1 MLLKKIKIRIVSLF
15 VFILI
20 ATIHGYGQKD
30 YKIKKVSVVG
40 NKTLKD
46 ADIKEQ
52 MNTKAKTLTGKLKF
66 WVKAPRFS
74 PSTFEDD
81 IRRMVKYYQRNGFLS
96 PKIDYT
102 FRQNEE
108 SKSLKIVIKVSEG
121 EPVTINKID
130 FEILS
135 DAENLPSTEG
145 KKKEIPTKEGDRFQD
160 ENIKLYDAF
169 LQKKY
174 ADGGYPF
181 SQIDNQVTILPGN
194 KEADIKFRIS
204 PGRKS
209 YFGPTFIKS
218 DSLVPVSF
226 IRNRLRYKEGEPY
239 SKRLIEKSQEKL
251 YDTDLFQF
259 VVIRTLLDTL
269 EGDKVPMTVNL
280 KEKPRWLLEFGAG
293 YGSEDR
299 LRLSTQITR
308 RQFFGG
314 ARKLIFSGKTSYTL
328 PVSLE
333 FSFIQPDFLADNLD
347 LIINPFYIKEN
358 ETSYKV
364 ERLGGG
370 TTFQYN
376 FSRYTT
382 AYLMYSFERTRFTFK
397 TGVQDVSQQDSLLY
411 NKSGFTLGFT
421 RNTTTDLFNPSS
433 GIRINNY
440 LTLMGVGLN
449 SRYHYVKLE
458 MEFRKYFSLP
468 NDWVWASK
476 VRAGG
481 MKPIM
486 GDEFTPIEDRFMLG
500 GALSLRGW
508 GRNKVSPVN
517 EFGALIGG
525 NSMFEA
531 STEFRFPIYN
541 IFSGALFLDA
551 GNVWKGSRLP
561 DISDLLYDIGTG
573 LRVSTPIGP
582 IRFDI
587 ATPIFDGK
595 FKGLFFVS
603 IGHAF

>member
-1 MLLKKIKIRIVSLF
+1 MLLKKIKIRILSLF

-20 ATIHGYGQKD
+20 AAIHGYGQKD

-46 ADIKEQ
+46 ADVKEQ
-52 MNTKAKTLTGKLKF
+52 MNTKDKTLIGKLKF

-74 PSTFEDD
+74 PTMFEDD
-81 IRRMVKYYQRNGFLS
+81 IQRLIKYYQRNGFLA

-108 SKSLKIVIKVSEG
+108 SKSLKIVVKVIEG

-145 KKKEIPTKEGDRFQD
+145 KKKEIPTREGDRFQD

-174 ADGGYPF
+174 ANGGYPF
-181 SQIDNQVTILPGN
+181 SQIENQVTILPGN
-194 KEADIKFRIS
+194 KEADINFRIN
-204 PGRKS
+204 PGMKS

-226 IRNRLRYKEGEPY
+226 IRNRLRYNEGEPY
-239 SKRLIEKSQEKL
+239 SKSLIEKSQEKL

-259 VVIRTLLDTL
+259 VVIRTLLDSL
-269 EGDKVPMTVNL
+269 KGDKVPMTVNL

-314 ARKLIFSGKTSYTL
+314 ARKFIFSGKTSYTL

-333 FSFIQPDFLADNLD
+333 FRFIQPDFLADNLD

-397 TGVQDVSQQDSLLY
+397 TGVQDVSKQDSLRY

-433 GIRINNY
+433 GIRVNNY

-468 NDWVWASK
+468 NEWVWASK
-476 VRAGG
+476 VRVGG

-541 IFSGALFLDA
+541 IFSGAFFMDA
-551 GNVWKGSRLP
+551 GNVWKDSRIP
-561 DISDLLYDIGTG
+561 DLTDLLYDIGTG

-582 IRFDI
+582 VRFDI